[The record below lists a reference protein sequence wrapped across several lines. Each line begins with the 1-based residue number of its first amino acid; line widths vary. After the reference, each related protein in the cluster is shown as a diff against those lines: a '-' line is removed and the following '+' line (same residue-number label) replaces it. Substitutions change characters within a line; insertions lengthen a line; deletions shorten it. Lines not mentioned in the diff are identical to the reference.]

1 MKNKKNYLMWALCSC
16 AGALMSLSACSDS
29 ENLVDEGTVGSE
41 SAVYAKVIITV
52 PTSSTTT
59 RALTR
64 ADAASELEGTASEK
78 ATENEYSVNNL
89 YIYAFTPDAT
99 GGDATFAEMATVN
112 SLSKK
117 TDASDVEYQSDAIFK
132 TLGRPTGSNTQDYKL
147 LAIAN
152 VTQAPAAIAGTTKM
166 SAFLADTKLDD
177 GTWLLP
183 TDAKAGKFVMASRA
197 FSAATNDGAPSP
209 AVIMTVTA
217 SNSETNPAT
226 AAITVERL
234 HAKYSLTV
242 DMDATDGA
250 TDATKLA
257 AELKTT
263 VGGTAYAKLTIDGY
277 YPFNISKNS
286 YVFRHRQTRTYDE
299 SGENPALGDVSYCD
313 VSIPTSWLKDV
324 TKPVWKVADYVV
336 DPDWSSKTGVS
347 TKDISAIK
355 ARTIYNNQIHN
366 VTNSD
371 YIGISKSEIG
381 AIGYSYEN
389 TMLAEDQYVE
399 NSTGILFRAQLEPQN
414 VVSKKVTSVD
424 NEETSKT
431 TTNPTYF
438 YYNETFFDSWEAVVE
453 NYPGLSSL
461 VGSDETATDK
471 SKDLA
476 EKGISIFAPDSD
488 GKYYCYYTYIVK
500 HYTAVDTSDAENS
513 SFMAPMKFVT
523 VRNNWYTIAVKGISR
538 IGSPNPDPYVDE
550 TTPTPDESTVIYLQ
564 VTLSVKE
571 WVPRDNTGIVLQ

>member
-1 MKNKKNYLMWALCSC
+1 MRNKKNYLMWALCSC

-64 ADAASELEGTASEK
+64 DGEVATTATASDLEGTANEK
-78 ATENEYSVNNL
+78 ATEDEYAVTNL

-112 SLSKK
+112 SLSKA
-117 TDASDVEYQSDAIFK
+117 TNTSDVEYQSDAIFK

-152 VTQAPAAIAGTTKM
+152 VTQAPAAIAGSTKM

-183 TDAKAGKFVMASRA
+183 SDAKAGKFVMASRA
-197 FSAATNDGAPSP
+197 FSAATTDGAPSP

-217 SNSETNPAT
+217 GNSETSPAK

-242 DMDATDGA
+242 DMDANTSA

-286 YVFRHRQTRTYDE
+286 YVFRHRQTRTYNDN
-299 SGENPALGDVSYCD
+299 GEPALGDVSYCD
-313 VSIPTSWLKDV
+313 VSIPTSWLKDA

-347 TKDISAIK
+347 TKAITDIK

-371 YIGISKSEIG
+371 YISISNSDIG
-381 AIGYSYEN
+381 TIGYSYEN

-399 NSTGILFRAQLEPQN
+399 NSTGILFRAQLEPEN
-414 VVSKKVTSVD
+414 VKSATGATSVA
-424 NEETSKT
+424 
-431 TTNPTYF
+431 NPTYF

-453 NYPGLSSL
+453 NYPGLKDL
-461 VGSDETATDK
+461 VGTGETATAK
-471 SKDLA
+471 SKELA
-476 EKGISIFAPDSD
+476 EKGISIFAPDN

-500 HYTAVDTSDAENS
+500 HYTAVDTNDKENS

-523 VRNNWYTIAVKGISR
+523 VRNNWYNIAVKGISR

-550 TTPTPDESTVIYLQ
+550 TTPTPDESAVIYLQ